1 MKSFASANQL
11 AVVKT
16 SAHTGQGRRWEKT
29 LGISGGL
36 LWVAD
41 RAPRGGSGR
50 LVDSE
55 MDADDVL
62 KGSENSAIPN
72 RTSQGPR
79 VVV

>member
-16 SAHTGQGRRWEKT
+16 SAHTGQGRLGGKKT
-29 LGISGGL
+29 PGISGGL
-36 LWVAD
+36 LVGGSG
-41 RAPRGGSGR
+41 PIGGSGR

-62 KGSENSAIPN
+62 
-72 RTSQGPR
+72 
-79 VVV
+79 